1 MSDCEPTRNTEVH
14 MRSYLLV
21 SGALFSVIAI
31 VQALR
36 LARGW
41 TVVIAGWDVPM
52 AFSMIAVVVTA
63 GLAVWAFRLLG
74 ARSA

>member
-1 MSDCEPTRNTEVH
+1 

-21 SGALFSVIAI
+21 SGVLFSVIAV

-41 TVVIAGWDVPM
+41 TAVIAGWDVPM
-52 AFSMIAVVVTA
+52 AFSMIAVFVTA

-74 ARSA
+74 MQRG